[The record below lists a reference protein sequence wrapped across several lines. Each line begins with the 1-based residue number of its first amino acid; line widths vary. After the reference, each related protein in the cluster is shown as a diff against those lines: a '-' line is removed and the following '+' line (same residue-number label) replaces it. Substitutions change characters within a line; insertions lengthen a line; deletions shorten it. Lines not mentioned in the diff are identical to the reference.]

1 MKNAEA
7 LEGLAIKSTARLS
20 KKNVQAITNRFAKIR
35 KATGALTPRAIVD
48 DARDPKSPLHE
59 YFDWDDSSAAEK
71 YRLLQAGNL
80 VRSIQVVVVDDDGKH
95 QPTRHYLHV
104 EIEQVP
110 QYVPLLEVARNPTLS
125 AQVLTDARNQ
135 LEGWKRR
142 FGVYAEL
149 AQAVDRLEGVM
160 GALDDLTSDTVDAPE
175 SES

>member
-1 MKNAEA
+1 M
-7 LEGLAIKSTARLS
+7 
-20 KKNVQAITNRFAKIR
+20 
-35 KATGALTPRAIVD
+35 
-48 DARDPKSPLHE
+48 
-59 YFDWDDSSAAEK
+59 
-71 YRLLQAGNL
+71 
-80 VRSIQVVVVDDDGKH
+80 
-95 QPTRHYLHV
+95 
-104 EIEQVP
+104 P